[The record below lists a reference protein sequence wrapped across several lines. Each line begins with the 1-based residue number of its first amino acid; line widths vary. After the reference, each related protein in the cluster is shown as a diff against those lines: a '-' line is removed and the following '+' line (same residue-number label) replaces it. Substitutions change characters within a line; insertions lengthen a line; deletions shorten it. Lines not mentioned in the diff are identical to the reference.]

1 MPIQIIDRSFFNPLT
16 NETTSFYKA
25 NAGDKITCTFTILE
39 TIYVMCDSYN
49 YIYDY
54 FNFTITSSIF
64 NFRQEGFLVGDFV
77 KCTKINADGTTGNSF
92 QTTVISVSNS
102 QIRIGH
108 SIPNIALGEHFI
120 IEQNT
125 ALPLRQELHLFINHK
140 QASTNLY
147 DQFSHIDGEATTFQ
161 SLNLPSI
168 TNASPGNITQFG
180 NRSGQWEIGGSGRV
194 TKGVGAENTRQ
205 YSIQFTVI
213 QSGIYQE
220 NLFTAIDCL
229 NLSIGF
235 RMFRLSG
242 DINTAT
248 TIFDDYASNTGR
260 FNEGYNDEP
269 VFTIVSQFL
278 PTLFYNGATTGSFV
292 ISGAASNITGIGA
305 SYLPTNAAYYKNK
318 AISQTELG
326 MTIETKSAT
335 ALTTYTG
342 ENSFDPLNPS
352 YDITINSIGF
362 VGGVITCNIT
372 FNPDFNTFFDSKPLD
387 RRFIIW
393 AKVGNVN
400 HIVFDGQLK
409 LKAQLPIPFTPTL
422 MEVVDFRANNLV
434 PSSNIIN
441 NLTIE
446 DNASLRAT
454 IPMIQNEVLSSL
466 NIRLISKN
474 IGTGDFFVLQSDSF
488 NMNGAPY
495 FAGAYIGAQTI
506 NKNYN
511 LADGSVKNVAHLQ
524 TTPLVGVNY
533 NLILNYPFLV
543 RWEYWINKLNAP
555 LDFFGNQNEKWI
567 NYQNSVWKIF
577 IEIQKNYIGQ
587 PVEFSERQLLI
598 EDYDSDDNIIVHDII
613 LKRLNGSVVS
623 NVIDEPLT
631 ITVNTTATGVITQEE
646 IELTIEPK
654 EGAPRWHLTTFYA
667 NSNTNNPITLISSV
681 TTGSSNVSVFN
692 LDTSKLDISSGVSIT
707 AQIKGLALSEPI
719 FNRTKQTF
727 NYVKLPAAQEVTEYD
742 YGCCVEELKLA
753 SLSSSKK
760 DHNDV
765 VGVYLFLGSADD
777 EIFSFLYKDGQ
788 ILETVNLLRLP
799 EDSLSR
805 MHVYSCKD
813 WLLQYGAGCYEVRI
827 SGDVGGITFEYVYGK
842 YRLLPYNSVTSR
854 NQFRLRCYNDKFTS
868 SESVNFANS
877 GYFDDIRLGGRFG
890 QMQPK
895 TVVDNL
901 VYHDRVTRS
910 IINENIPEYTMD
922 SNKVN
927 PLLVTK
933 LVKMILQSTNIE
945 ASDYNRYAPDFIRNL
960 EVILPKEGQGLLLE
974 YLGLTQD
981 RIVSCQFRK
990 KLLNDRTFT
999 K

>member
-1 MPIQIIDRSFFNPLT
+1 MPIQILNRSFFNPLT
-16 NETTSFYKA
+16 GEATGFYKA

-77 KCTKINADGTTGNSF
+77 KCTKINANGTTGNSF
-92 QTTVISVSNS
+92 QTTVVSVNNS

-108 SIPNIALGEHFI
+108 QIPNIATGEYFI
-120 IEQNT
+120 IEQN
-125 ALPLRQELHLFINHK
+125 ASLPLRQELHLFVNHK

-147 DQFSHIDGEATTFQ
+147 DQFSHIDGEATTLQ
-161 SLNLPSI
+161 CLNMPSV
-168 TNASPGNITQFG
+168 TNANPGIMSQFG
-180 NRSGQWEIGGSGRV
+180 NRSGQWEIGLRNIV
-194 TKGVGAENTRQ
+194 KGEGANTARQ
-205 YSIQFTVI
+205 YVIQFTVI
-213 QSGIYQE
+213 QSGIYQDT
-220 NLFTAIDCL
+220 LFTAADCL

-269 VFTIVSQFL
+269 VFTVVSQLL
-278 PTLFYNGATTGSFV
+278 PTLFYNGSTTASFV
-292 ISGAASNITGIGA
+292 ISGATSNLAGIGA
-305 SYLPTNAAYYKNK
+305 SYLPINAAYYKNK
-318 AISQTELG
+318 TTSQTELG
-326 MTIETKSAT
+326 MTIETSQAV
-335 ALTTYTG
+335 ALNTYTG
-342 ENSFDPLNPS
+342 ENQSDPLNPL
-352 YDITINSIGF
+352 YDITINSISF

-372 FNPDFNTFFDSKPLD
+372 FNPNFNSFLNNKPLD

-409 LKAQLPIPFTPTL
+409 LKAQLPVPFTPTL
-422 MEVVDFRANNLV
+422 LEVVDFRANNLV
-434 PSSNIIN
+434 PSSNTIN

-446 DNASLRAT
+446 DNASLRAI
-454 IPMIQNEVLSSL
+454 IPMLQNEVLSSL

-488 NMNGAPY
+488 NMNGSPY
-495 FAGAYIGAQTI
+495 FSGAYIGSQII

-511 LADGSVKNVAHLQ
+511 LASGSVKNVSHLQ
-524 TTPLVGVNY
+524 PTPLVGVNY
-533 NLILNYPFLV
+533 SLVLNYPFLV
-543 RWEYWINKLNAP
+543 RWEYWISKLNAP
-555 LDFFGNQNEKWI
+555 FDFFGNQNEKWI

-577 IEIQKNYIGQ
+577 IEVQKNYVGQ
-587 PVEFSERQLLI
+587 PLEFTERQLLVN
-598 EDYDSDDNIIVHDII
+598 DYDSDINVIVHNII
-613 LKRLNGSVVS
+613 LKRLNGSVIN

-654 EGAPRWHLTTFYA
+654 EGSPRWHLTTFYQNN
-667 NSNTNNPITLISSV
+667 NSNNPITQISSV
-681 TTGSSNVSVFN
+681 TTGSSNVSVFS
-692 LDTSKLDISSGVSIT
+692 LDTSKLDISNGVSIT
-707 AQIKGLALSEPI
+707 AQIKGLAISEPI
-719 FNRTKQTF
+719 FNRTKETF
-727 NYVKLPAAQEVTEYD
+727 NYVKLPSAQEESEYK

-753 SLSSSKK
+753 SLSSNKK

-765 VGVYLFLGSADD
+765 VGVYTFIGNDND
-777 EIFSFLYKDGQ
+777 EVFARLYKNDNV
-788 ILETVNLLRLP
+788 LETVNLKRLP
-799 EDSLSR
+799 EDVLSR
-805 MHVYSCKD
+805 MHVFSCKD
-813 WLLQYGAGCYEVRI
+813 WLLEYGAGCYELRI
-827 SGDVGGITFEYVYGK
+827 SGDVGGISFEYVYGK
-842 YRLLPYNSVTSR
+842 YRLLPYSSVTSR
-854 NQFRLRCYNDKFTS
+854 NQFRLRCYNDKYAS
-868 SESVNFANS
+868 NEKVNFAES
-877 GYFDDIRLGGRFG
+877 GYYDDIRLGGRFG

-901 VYHDRVTRS
+901 IYHDRVTRS

-927 PLLVTK
+927 PLMITK

-945 ASDYNRYAPDFIRNL
+945 ASDYNRYAPDFIRNI

-974 YLGLTQD
+974 YLALTQD
-981 RIVSCQFRK
+981 RVVSCQFRK
-990 KLLNDRTFT
+990 KTLNERVFT